1 MHAGEYLNKQVV
13 LERIRTERRRMEENL
28 ELLNSHHMEIR
39 GIIGEWSVKDLL
51 AHLVDWEQRFLF
63 WYKAGLRGEVPQIPA
78 PGISWGELDLLN
90 QLIYEK
96 HRDRSLEDVRT
107 EFNTSFH
114 QVLATIEDIPE
125 EDMFAI
131 GRYAWL
137 GESNLAAYILA
148 NTADHYRWAKQQI
161 RSWLKAQ
168 DRL

>member
-1 MHAGEYLNKQVV
+1 
-13 LERIRTERRRMEENL
+13 
-28 ELLNSHHMEIR
+28 MEIR

-51 AHLVDWEQRFLF
+51 AHLVAWEQRFLF

-125 EDMFAI
+125 EDMFAT

-148 NTADHYRWAKQQI
+148 NTADQYRWAKQQI